1 MELYPTAQNRLPP
14 RAQVHELVTRDGIRL
29 RGFHAVPDNPKGT
42 VVILGGRAEFL
53 ERYFETAT
61 DFLKRGYA
69 VASFDWRG
77 QGGSQRLL
85 SNSLRGH
92 VNSFADYDID
102 LDTVMARLVLPY
114 CPKPFFALGHS
125 TGGHILL
132 RALRETKWFSRAMI
146 TAPLLG
152 LNFGA
157 WPKFLARTLTLAS
170 KLTFLDWA
178 FLPGFSHLP
187 FGFDQFEG
195 NPLTSDEKRFRRDI
209 TTLNEFPDL
218 RVGGPTFGWLFA
230 TLKSLDELQRWPRA
244 QGPSCPTMIIAAGE
258 DRVVNNKGTLAF
270 INRVRGISFLTLAG
284 SRHEILNERDEIR
297 EKFLAAFEAFIA
309 S

>member
-1 MELYPTAQNRLPP
+1 MELYPTVQNRLPP
-14 RAQVHELVTRDGIRL
+14 RAQVHDLVTRDGIHL

-42 VVILGGRAEFL
+42 VVILGGRAEFV
-53 ERYFETAT
+53 ERYFETAS
-61 DFLKRGYA
+61 DLLKRGYA

-85 SNSLRGH
+85 TNPLRGH
-92 VNSFADYDID
+92 VRSFADYDLD

-152 LNFGA
+152 LNFGL
-157 WPKFLARTLTLAS
+157 WPKFVARSLTLLA
-170 KLTFLDWA
+170 KLTYLDWVY
-178 FLPGFSHLP
+178 LPGFRHLP
-187 FGFDQFEG
+187 FTLEQFDG
-195 NPLTSDEKRFRRDI
+195 NPLTSDKKRFRRDV
-209 TTLNEFPDL
+209 TTLNEHPQL
-218 RVGGPTFGWLFA
+218 RVGGPTFGWLRA
-230 TLKSLDELQRWPRA
+230 TLKSLDELKRWPRNK
-244 QGPSCPTMIIAAGE
+244 GPSCPTMIIAAGE
-258 DRVVNNKGTLAF
+258 DRVVNNKGTQAF
-270 INRVRGISFLTLAG
+270 IAQVPGISFLTLAG